1 MRRTGRNGAAV
12 VLAASLAAEAS
23 AIAIVSFLTSDE
35 ERKKERTNE
44 RWKWDLMLSF
54 QFQERKVIMNY
65 DQKVGKRYLN

>member
-35 ERKKERTNE
+35 ERKNE
-44 RWKWDLMLSF
+44 RKMEVGSYASPSSSKR
-54 QFQERKVIMNY
+54 ER
-65 DQKVGKRYLN
+65 

>member
-44 RWKWDLMLSF
+44 RWKWDLMLLLPVPR
-54 QFQERKVIMNY
+54 EKGDNE
-65 DQKVGKRYLN
+65 L

>member
-35 ERKKERTNE
+35 ERKNE
-44 RWKWDLMLSF
+44 RKM
-54 QFQERKVIMNY
+54 E
-65 DQKVGKRYLN
+65 VGSYALLPVPREKGDNEL